1 MKIFKILLI
10 AAGLLGSI
18 QTMACDVYIH
28 VRNGLINQKTLVD
41 LEVNGPY
48 SRRSD
53 KHDLKSGESFTYH
66 ATGSAFSCHGEYF
79 LMAPNLQ
86 EDPPYCYIF
95 PSTVKIN
102 MSKDGHAYMDIVDK
116 STKSNKECIIAP
128 VKPSNS
134 LNDSL
139 SCIAIYAQD
148 NRCDSDH
155 WSEINDHCET
165 SSYPAMEK
173 DNFLMNQ
180 VKAGNCAWD
189 NWSNLAD
196 QIWARE

>member
-10 AAGLLGSI
+10 TAGLLGSI
-18 QTMACDVYIH
+18 QTMACDVYITVH
-28 VRNGLINQKTLVD
+28 NGLADQMDGLQVK
-41 LEVNGPY
+41 GPF

-53 KHDLKSGESFTYH
+53 VHDLKSGESFTYH
-66 ATGSAFSCHGEYF
+66 ATGSAFSCHGDYTMESGVDKSP
-79 LMAPNLQ
+79 LTKAN
-86 EDPPYCYIF
+86 YCMIDKF
-95 PSTVKIN
+95 TVYVN

-116 STKSNKECIIAP
+116 SGSECVVEP

-134 LNDSL
+134 LKDSL
-139 SCIAIYAQD
+139 NCLALYSQD

-155 WSEINDHCET
+155 WSEINNHCET
-165 SSYPAMEK
+165 SKYPAMEK

-189 NWSNLAD
+189 NWSNLYD
-196 QIWARE
+196 QITARE